1 MNAPSRLIRFWPL
14 TLTVAMAAGP
24 AAAAHEVIL
33 MRHGDKDSQR
43 GDYNLSA
50 IGFQRAL
57 ALARLI
63 PACFGKP
70 SAITTFYLDPESSK
84 NARSYQSA
92 VPLGVAT
99 GVNIR
104 IAKGSLSDSYG
115 EGQGLRQAPL
125 GPESR
130 TVLFWEHRRMPELAR
145 GLGWAAMP
153 PIDNNDFDQMFVFR
167 FAAPGAVPE
176 VTTYRQSEQFRRP
189 CFLNAT
195 TPWSVPPSAFLT
207 PTGSAAYGQPTPA
220 PGGVGELNLSPLRAV
235 VGKPPAPGSA
245 TERDDLAVLSWL
257 QKYRTPEQV
266 ASAWLLLERNP
277 LMFSR
282 ALGLDMGKTTPA
294 ISKGLR
300 TFLAL
305 VDSATSEFK
314 TSFRRLR
321 PYQSHPEL
329 KPCLPPESGF
339 SFPSGHATWYA
350 AAAELLSAL
359 VPERRERLEQVGSH
373 AGGSRTLCGVHY
385 PSDVEAGQRLG
396 RAAAAQL
403 LKTSQWQAFRED
415 PAIQAEVERIRNL
428 PASALP
434 ELVR

>member
-1 MNAPSRLIRFWPL
+1 M
-14 TLTVAMAAGP
+14 TVPFAAQS
-24 AAAAHEVIL
+24 AAAL
-33 MRHGDKDSQR
+33 
-43 GDYNLSA
+43 
-50 IGFQRAL
+50 L
-57 ALARLI
+57 ALAML
-63 PACFGKP
+63 
-70 SAITTFYLDPESSK
+70 
-84 NARSYQSA
+84 
-92 VPLGVAT
+92 
-99 GVNIR
+99 
-104 IAKGSLSDSYG
+104 
-115 EGQGLRQAPL
+115 
-125 GPESR
+125 
-130 TVLFWEHRRMPELAR
+130 
-145 GLGWAAMP
+145 
-153 PIDNNDFDQMFVFR
+153 
-167 FAAPGAVPE
+167 
-176 VTTYRQSEQFRRP
+176 
-189 CFLNAT
+189 
-195 TPWSVPPSAFLT
+195 
-207 PTGSAAYGQPTPA
+207 TGSAAYGQPTPTGA
-220 PGGVGELNLSPLRAV
+220 GVSELNLSPLRAV

-300 TFLAL
+300 TFLVV

-314 TSFRRLR
+314 TGFRRPR

-373 AGGSRTLCGVHY
+373 GGGSRTLCGVHY

-396 RAAAAQL
+396 RASAAQL